1 VGQHGSASG
10 SILLGLDGFE
20 VTAAEVIDH
29 EWRLAVQTT
38 ATTMGCTA
46 CGTRARLRARR
57 TVRVRDLPI
66 GGRPVVLAWRKRV
79 WRCVEPACAV
89 RTWTEQTVRV
99 RPRAVL
105 TERARAEACRRVGKD
120 AHAVAAVARDLG
132 VGWATVMRA
141 VRDHGRPLLED
152 PGRLNGVAALGL
164 DETSFLKAT
173 RTAPTRY
180 VTGLVDLERSRLLD
194 VVADRTRAAVDGWLD
209 ARSRDWLAGVGTVA
223 LDPWRGYASALVA
236 SLSHARVVVDH
247 FQAIRLANTVVDQ
260 VRRRV
265 QQATL
270 GHRGRK
276 GDPLYRIRK
285 LLLTAAEQLTGHG
298 RARLRAALAVGDPL
312 REVTAAWQGK
322 ELLRA
327 VYAAADL
334 AAARAALERFYRW
347 CDGVQ
352 LLELSRLARTV
363 RAWQTEILAWHLTA
377 GCSNGP
383 TEAVNLLIKKVK
395 RVGHGFRNFAN
406 YRLRLLLHCGVR
418 WHTHQTVSLR
428 GRSPRLVRRAA

>member
-1 VGQHGSASG
+1 VGQHGNGSG

-20 VTAAEVIDH
+20 VTAAAVIDD

-38 ATTMGCTA
+38 ATTVGCTA
-46 CGTRARLRARR
+46 CGSQARLHARR

-66 GGRPVVLAWRKRV
+66 GGRPVVLCWRKRV

-89 RTWTEQTVRV
+89 KTWTEQRAAI

-105 TERARAEACRRVGKD
+105 TCRARAEACRRVGKD

-141 VRDHGRPLLED
+141 VADHGTQLVDD
-152 PGRLNGVAALGL
+152 PARLDGVAALGL
-164 DETSFLKAT
+164 DETSFLRAT

-180 VTGLVDLERSRLLD
+180 VTGLVDLEGGRLLD
-194 VVADRTRAAVDGWLD
+194 VVADRTRAAVGGWLD
-209 ARSRDWLAGVGTVA
+209 ARSRDWLAQVATVS
-223 LDPWRGYASALVA
+223 LDPWRSYASALVA
-236 SLSHARVVVDH
+236 PLGHATVVVDH
-247 FQAIRLANTVVDQ
+247 FHAIKLANAAVDQ
-260 VRRRV
+260 VRRRI

-276 GDPLYRIRK
+276 PDPLYRIRK
-285 LLLTAAEQLTGHG
+285 LLLTAAEQLTSRGWV
-298 RARLRAALAVGDPL
+298 RLRAGLAAGDPTG
-312 REVTAAWQGK
+312 EVAAAWQGK

-327 VYAAADL
+327 VYAAVGMP
-334 AAARAALERFYRW
+334 AAGAALQRFYRW
-347 CDGVQ
+347 ADGVGVA
-352 LLELSRLARTV
+352 ELSRLARTV
-363 RAWQTEILAWHLTA
+363 LAWEAEILAFHSTM
-377 GCSNGP
+377 GCSNGL

-418 WHTHQTVSLR
+418 WQTHRTARLR
-428 GRSPRLVRRAA
+428 GRSPRLVA